1 MKLTGLML
9 GILVI
14 ACSCV
19 PPGYQG
25 TMDTARD
32 IGRSLPSGMEGSGQ
46 PDEVF
51 PACARLK
58 TQPVKVRLLYED
70 YYGTMLTSDRSWLNT
85 PGGSYRWGIANEKPL
100 SMAYFAAYVKPAGKY
115 ARFRAR
121 IYIDKGIKDK
131 LYFAFRAESR
141 DGEVIKN
148 LAIRPGETRTVDLD
162 ISGVK
167 RLFIG
172 TELRINHDTARKIV
186 IGEPEF
192 YTCK

>member
-32 IGRSLPSGMEGSGQ
+32 IGRSLPSGMEDS
-46 PDEVF
+46 DEVF

-85 PGGSYRWGIANEKPL
+85 PGGGYRWGIANEKPL

-131 LYFAFRAESR
+131 LYFAFCAESR